1 MDKKIISH
9 SHNSVLC
16 TLLDVSI
23 VNGRIHRGLLHRER
37 DASLRS
43 TMNCPRRRTAALL
56 ALLAALLTAARP
68 SSAQQDGGRRGRGG
82 GGGRRQRRQ
91 RQKVVEAGTWRHES
105 VSDEPLTFDAP
116 DDPPPTDRARLLA
129 DAAADDDDY
138 ADVDEEELE
147 IEDHDEYDN
156 FVDDFDEDDEGDY
169 WGGGRTEMYD
179 YSDDDA
185 EEEVRHDSSYDA
197 VDEFDTFAREER
209 DAEEEEE
216 EEEEIGDGD
225 EGLSKEAGEGFSDIG
240 EPRVVEPIARRLRRR
255 FDDPALQRGGGGAVG
270 DRRLAKAAGRLVQG
284 LHNNTSPALRQQQSR
299 RKLGC
304 SNVKIQFK
312 VDKYGKETTVTL
324 LGNGRT
330 YLKSARDVGAY
341 QTKTMQKCVYP
352 GRYTIKLQDS
362 DGICCSHGK
371 GYYKMW
377 VNGQLVVSGGY
388 FMGSKAHTV
397 QIGKNWKAYM
407 TYRDKEW
414 LNAHNSRRRKYNGGQ
429 GYVPLRWSRSL
440 ASQAKTYAIRLGSNC
455 KSGSLSHAAG
465 LDVGENL
472 AKNQGSG
479 SWGSMYAADKI
490 MGRWVEDELGWSYP
504 KNAHYTQVVWR
515 ATQYVGCGES
525 LKSYSGG
532 HRCRVQVCRYVK
544 PGNCAVRNGN
554 WRAVAWDDESSCGD
568 DCPGDGCFI

>member
-1 MDKKIISH
+1 M
-9 SHNSVLC
+9 NCPRRRTV
-16 TLLDVSI
+16 
-23 VNGRIHRGLLHRER
+23 
-37 DASLRS
+37 
-43 TMNCPRRRTAALL
+43 NCPRRRTAALL
-56 ALLAALLTAARP
+56 ALLAALLTAAP
-68 SSAQQDGGRRGRGG
+68 PSSSAQQDGGRRGRV
-82 GGGRRQRRQ
+82 GGGRRQRRP
-91 RQKVVEAGTWRHES
+91 RQGNVEAGILWRHES

-129 DAAADDDDY
+129 EAAADDDDY
-138 ADVDEEELE
+138 ADADVDEEELE
-147 IEDHDEYDN
+147 MEDYDEDEDENDY
-156 FVDDFDEDDEGDY
+156 FVDDFDEYDEGDY

-179 YSDDDA
+179 YSDVDA
-185 EEEVRHDSSYDA
+185 EEEVHYDSSYDA
-197 VDEFDTFAREER
+197 VDEFDTFATEER
-209 DAEEEEE
+209 DAEEKEED
-216 EEEEIGDGD
+216 EEIGDGD
-225 EGLSKEAGEGFSDIG
+225 DDLSQDAGEGFSDIG
-240 EPRVVEPIARRLRRR
+240 ESRVVEPIARKLRRR
-255 FDDPALQRGGGGAVG
+255 FDDPALKGGGGAVG
-270 DRRLAKAAGRLVQG
+270 DRRLAKAAGKFVQG
-284 LHNNTSPALRQQQSR
+284 LHNDTSPAPRQQQSR

-312 VDKYGKETTVTL
+312 VDKYGKETTVSL

-455 KSGSLSHAAG
+455 KSGSLYHAAG

-479 SWGSMYAADKI
+479 SWGSMYTADKI
-490 MGRWVEDELGWSYP
+490 LGRWVEDELSWSYP

-544 PGNCAVRNGN
+544 AGNCAVRNGN
-554 WRAVAWDDESSCGD
+554 WRAVAWDDDSPCGD